1 MKKAKEGSLAR
12 FRDIPSPFSEMVKKN
27 ITLKRRLDDS
37 CLDDSI
43 ETPAK
48 KPCIPSTAS
57 PDLGLGCDSFNVDTP
72 EIVFRQVPLKRQRA
86 IRRLTEH
93 GLTGLKA
100 HLNLSSSSE
109 TSDGTPPIDV
119 VSKTNSRP
127 SSYTVNRGNVFD
139 FHIDNILC
147 LSPITCD
154 AGQATGAAANYV
166 KGCLCHRSHG
176 PPALNAPAGQQRGA
190 GVREEEP
197 SANRSEGKRTSNGAA
212 AAVQVN
218 GGQLS
223 HGPLPFLGEVGGSSQ
238 PLLEPLKLR
247 QVHAASLEENQDVRA
262 GLGTNSAPSAP
273 SRAVVEA
280 LDVKV
285 EMVCD
290 APLFESTICESAALE
305 EANTAENS
313 FEDSL
318 PLKVQVKSLVVV
330 KNRHASRETAQAL
343 SRRPMPFH
351 SEWDWNQKKRLYMES
366 IDTHTQENSYQ
377 GNNKSRTAVT
387 EMLHLRSALGEKL
400 GPQWQHPSDLTTRN
414 HQKRFG
420 NSQGPR
426 MSLAEWKAQS
436 SRTHQGFSMVPQ
448 IFQRGPIR

>member
-1 MKKAKEGSLAR
+1 MKKAHVGCLAR
-12 FRDIPSPFSEMVKKN
+12 FLNIPSPLSEMVKKN

-48 KPCIPSTAS
+48 KPFIPSTAS

-72 EIVFRQVPLKRQRA
+72 EIVNQQVPLKRRRA

-109 TSDGTPPIDV
+109 TSDGTPPI
-119 VSKTNSRP
+119 VSKINRRP
-127 SSYTVNRGNVFD
+127 LSSSYTVNRGNVFD

-147 LSPITCD
+147 LSPITCN

-176 PPALNAPAGQQRGA
+176 PPAQNPTAGQQSGA
-190 GVREEEP
+190 GLREEEP
-197 SANRSEGKRTSNGAA
+197 SANKSEGKRTSNGAA
-212 AAVQVN
+212 AVQVN
-218 GGQLS
+218 GGRLS

-262 GLGTNSAPSAP
+262 GLGTDSAPSAP

-305 EANTAENS
+305 EAHTAENS

-330 KNRHASRETAQAL
+330 KNRHASQETDQAL
-343 SRRPMPFH
+343 RKRPMAFRN
-351 SEWDWNQKKRLYMES
+351 EWDWQQKKRLYMES

-377 GNNKSRTAVT
+377 GTAVT
-387 EMLHLRSALGEKL
+387 ELLHLRSALGEKL

-420 NSQGPR
+420 NSQGPQ